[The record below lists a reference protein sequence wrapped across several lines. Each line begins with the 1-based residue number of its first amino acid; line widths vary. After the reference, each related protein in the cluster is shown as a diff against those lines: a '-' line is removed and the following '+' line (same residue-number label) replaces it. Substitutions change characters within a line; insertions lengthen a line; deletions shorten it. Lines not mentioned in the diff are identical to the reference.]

1 MDEPEVVLRVRKY
14 FEAQGF
20 KLKGQPV
27 EGDIVLNGGEIRI
40 DLQGFRESKIPDLI
54 WVECKG
60 DDTNLKDLLADFTSL
75 LLVISE
81 YGGQAFLA
89 CPTQSYKKITAYQ
102 EFLDKL
108 QNNIGKGQVQIFNVE
123 SNQQ

>member
-1 MDEPEVVLRVRKY
+1 MDESEVVLRVRKY

-20 KLKGQPV
+20 KIKGQPV
-27 EGDIVLNGGEIRI
+27 EADVPLNGGETRI
-40 DLQGFRESKIPDLI
+40 DLHGFRESTIPDLI

-60 DDTNLKDLLADFTSL
+60 DNANLKDLLADFTSL

-81 YGGQAFLA
+81 FGGQAFLA
-89 CPTQSYKKITAYQ
+89 CPTQSYEKITAYQ

>member
-20 KLKGQPV
+20 KMKGQPDT
-27 EGDIVLNGGEIRI
+27 GDIVLNGGEIRLDI
-40 DLQGFRESKIPDLI
+40 QGFRESTTPDLI

-60 DDTNLKDLLADFTSL
+60 DDAKLKDLLADFTSL

-81 YGGQAFLA
+81 YGGQAILA
-89 CPTQSYKKITAYQ
+89 CPPQSYKKITAYQ
-102 EFLDKL
+102 EFLNKL